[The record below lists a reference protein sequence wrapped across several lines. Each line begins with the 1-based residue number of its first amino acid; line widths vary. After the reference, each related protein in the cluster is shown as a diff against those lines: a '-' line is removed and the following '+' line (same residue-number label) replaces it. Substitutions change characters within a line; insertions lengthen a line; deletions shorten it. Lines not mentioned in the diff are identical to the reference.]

1 MNGGS
6 IPVCTVRKATGKCV
20 LECFLSSKMYLY
32 AYATSTFC
40 HNWSILIV
48 LNELHLCYKNRSQ
61 DGNLYDSVKTLLE
74 ERSEDSEMIDN
85 CGSVLSSLKV
95 LSGLM

>member
-1 MNGGS
+1 
-6 IPVCTVRKATGKCV
+6 
-20 LECFLSSKMYLY
+20 MYVY

-40 HNWSILIV
+40 HYWSILIV
-48 LNELHLCYKNRSQ
+48 LNGPHLCYKNRSQ

-74 ERSEDSEMIDN
+74 ERSQDSEMIGN
-85 CGSVLSSLKV
+85 CGSVLSSLKE